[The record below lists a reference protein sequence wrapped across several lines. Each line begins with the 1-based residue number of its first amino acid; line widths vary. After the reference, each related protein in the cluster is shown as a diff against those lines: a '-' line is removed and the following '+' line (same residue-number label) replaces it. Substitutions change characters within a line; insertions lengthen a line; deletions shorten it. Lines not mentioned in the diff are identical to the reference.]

1 MNTSPTNLPNI
12 RIIEAMNLALA
23 AAREHEGATAPNPPV
38 GCTLLDESGAVLSAA
53 AHLGAGQPHAEAA
66 AIAKARVMGVAH
78 RIHTVVVTLEPCN
91 HHGRTP
97 PCSEAILATSAR
109 AVVVGMKDPNP
120 AVKGGGTERLAAA
133 GLNVKLYR
141 DGKDAALARLI
152 APFAKRVT
160 QGLPWVTV
168 KQALSASGSMIPPAG
183 QKTFTSQSSL
193 TLAHELRRR
202 ADAIF
207 TGSGTVLSDD
217 PLFTVRHVGDF
228 PGKAGK
234 LMVFD
239 RRERI
244 PASYQAAA
252 EARGLTVILTAE
264 LEPALRLVVE
274 TGGLEVLVEAGP
286 QFTAHVL
293 QSKFWDEHVRITQ
306 AAGGDRVEILNREV
320 A

>member
-1 MNTSPTNLPNI
+1 MNTTPIDLRKVSIT
-12 RIIEAMNLALA
+12 EAMNLAFA

-38 GCTLLDESGAVLSAA
+38 GCTLLDVSGAVLATA

-91 HHGRTP
+91 HNGRTP
-97 PCSEAILATSAR
+97 PCTEAILATSAR

-120 AVKGGGTERLAAA
+120 AVKGGGMARLAAA
-133 GLNVKLYR
+133 GLSVRLYR
-141 DGKDAALARLI
+141 DGKDAALARMI
-152 APFAKRVT
+152 APFAKRVM

-168 KQALSASGSMIPPAG
+168 KQALTASGSMIPPPG

-193 TLAHELRRR
+193 ALAHELRRR

-207 TGSGTVLSDD
+207 TGSGTVLADD
-217 PLFTVRHVGDF
+217 PLFSVRHVGDF
-228 PGKAGK
+228 PGKARK

-239 RRERI
+239 RRQRI
-244 PASYQAAA
+244 PASFKAAA
-252 EARGLTVILTAE
+252 EARGLTVIHAAA

-286 QFTAHVL
+286 LFTAHVL
-293 QSKFWDEHVRITQ
+293 QGKFWDEHVRITQ